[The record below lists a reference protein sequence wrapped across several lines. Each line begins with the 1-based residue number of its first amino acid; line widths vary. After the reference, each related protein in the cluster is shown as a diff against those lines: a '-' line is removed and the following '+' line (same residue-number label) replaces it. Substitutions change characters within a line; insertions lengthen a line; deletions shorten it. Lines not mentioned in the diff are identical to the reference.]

1 MSIRLSEGE
10 AWEVLRTARTGIFT
24 TLRRDG
30 FPVSLPVWFVVED
43 RTILVAGP
51 AVTKKFARVRHDD
64 RVSFL
69 VESGERWRELRAV
82 HVVGRAEIVGDPDW
96 AHVDELLEALAHR
109 ESQRVPCLG
118 PVDRDGQDPVV
129 DLGTETVG
137 GHERVSNR
145 ALSHVSSRP
154 SGVIRTNARCES

>member
-1 MSIRLSEGE
+1 MSIRLSEDE
-10 AWEVLRTARTGIFT
+10 AWEVLRTAHTGIFT

-82 HVVGRAEIVGDPDW
+82 HVVGRAEIVEDPDW
-96 AHVDELLEALAHR
+96 AHTPAGTVAAHSAATSVSR
-109 ESQRVPCLG
+109 IAES
-118 PVDRDGQDPVV
+118 
-129 DLGTETVG
+129 
-137 GHERVSNR
+137 
-145 ALSHVSSRP
+145 
-154 SGVIRTNARCES
+154 